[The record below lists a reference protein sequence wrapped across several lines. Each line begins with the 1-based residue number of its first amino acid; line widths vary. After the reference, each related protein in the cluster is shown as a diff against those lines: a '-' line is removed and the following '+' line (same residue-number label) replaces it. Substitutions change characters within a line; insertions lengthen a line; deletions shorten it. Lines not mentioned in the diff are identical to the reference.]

1 MSVTQP
7 VNPSGTIILSG
18 KGCGC
23 RRDSGNCH
31 IGNAI
36 DTFGDGPCGHEDGA
50 LGVDQCLRSQM
61 TKGEQGVIQPDWQSN
76 RQNGTQ
82 LACDDAKEQLINTD
96 RSVSEIAMLT
106 GFSNADY
113 LSSSF
118 HRHEGMTPTVFRKG
132 IRSDDRRTIKNA
144 INR

>member
-1 MSVTQP
+1 MKTDPWS
-7 VNPSGTIILSG
+7 
-18 KGCGC
+18 
-23 RRDSGNCH
+23 
-31 IGNAI
+31 
-36 DTFGDGPCGHEDGA
+36 
-50 LGVDQCLRSQM
+50 VDQCLRSQM

-96 RSVSEIAMLT
+96 RSVSEIAMMT

-118 HRHEGMTPTVFRKG
+118 HRHEGMTPTVFRKE